1 MKKQVQDYKIYQILV
16 KEKYKYIVYQVIDK

>member
-16 KEKYKYIVYQVIDK
+16 KEKSKYIVYQVIDK